1 MEIKTW
7 LNERSDK
14 NDIRF
19 ISLDDD
25 FTKNDYVQYGI
36 GECLIRTEFW
46 SNTEET
52 GGLQEWHVE
61 KAIKILNG
69 ETNE

>member
-1 MEIKTW
+1 MEVYVY
-7 LNERSDK
+7 K
-14 NDIRF
+14 NPTSFSRW
-19 ISLDDD
+19 SVR
-25 FTKNDYVQYGI
+25 KNDYVQYGI
-36 GECLIRTEFW
+36 GECLIKTEFW
-46 SNTEET
+46 SDTEET